1 MIEVIL
7 TSTVVSTVLSLA
19 IAYVN
24 NRSNQKIEHKKQL
37 AKIVEYRYIT
47 LHEYLAKVASIRVD
61 YNINEEGALKETV
74 SKATDKFLSHTECFI
89 LAKPLIDSD
98 IISDLEQSYNKCN
111 KLASDLT
118 SQLYGEDKT
127 KESHKITLNNLLSER
142 VSFESKFIE
151 VLQLQISR
159 LTK

>member
-61 YNINEEGALKETV
+61 EEGALKETV